1 MNLSRK
7 TKNRCLWW
15 LLFLSALI
23 PLGWLIRNILINNL
37 GPDPADAVVLYT
49 GEWTINFLWA
59 ALAVTPLR
67 MLMRWNWLAKY
78 RRMIGLYALFYAVL
92 HVLAFLTFILEWNG
106 ARILEELV
114 ERPYI
119 IVGALAFAILIPL
132 GITSYGPLMRRMGKQ
147 WVRLHRLVYV
157 AGILALVHIIWQ
169 VRSDYTEAAVYGAI
183 LALLFAVRI
192 YKRSPLKSLLKK
204 QRTDSPA
211 VR

>member
-1 MNLSRK
+1 MSLSRK
-7 TKNRCLWW
+7 AKSRWLWW
-15 LLFLSALI
+15 LLFLSALM
-23 PLGWLIRNILINNL
+23 PLAWLIRNILINNL

-59 ALAVTPLR
+59 ALAVTPVR

-106 ARILEELV
+106 ARILEELL

-132 GITSYGPLMRRMGKQ
+132 GITSYAPLMRRMGKH
-147 WVRLHRLVYV
+147 WVRLHRLVYL
-157 AGILALVHIIWQ
+157 AGVLALVHIVWQ
-169 VRSDYTEAAVYGAI
+169 VRSDYTEAVVYGVI
-183 LALLFAVRI
+183 LMFLFAVRI
-192 YKRSPLKSLLKK
+192 YKRSSLQARLNKW
-204 QRTDSPA
+204 RARLVSS
-211 VR
+211 